1 MKIFA
6 TNKFKG
12 SLDLSSK
19 EDFHNKN
26 PIEKLP
32 FRVTIKSGQT
42 ITVDDK
48 WYTLHSIQ
56 SALKIGYIEIL
67 DFKEQHELV
76 TSGPYKF
83 VRHPIYTGISANS
96 KSG

>member
-67 DFKEQHELV
+67 DFKEQHVL
-76 TSGPYKF
+76 SWLGF
-83 VRHPIYTGISANS
+83 V
-96 KSG
+96 